1 MQSDRSKYFGSL
13 MMFGF
18 GVFAFYRWY
27 QTQLLFFLLLV
38 LRDFAAGYFFLK
50 RTPAETKSNT
60 TTSIISYISAA
71 MPLFYFSSTEESRV
85 LLLISNLL
93 AIIGFLLVALATVE
107 LGTSIGI
114 SPAKR
119 ELVTSGIYKWVRHP
133 MYSGYVLSEFGM
145 TLVNPLNLVLFLISS
160 ALYYYRSWR
169 ERLILEADI
178 YRDIGA

>member
-1 MQSDRSKYFGSL
+1 MDLESNMQSDRSKYFGSL

-50 RTPAETKSNT
+50 RTPAEMKSTTKA
-60 TTSIISYISAA
+60 SIIAYVSAA
-71 MPLFYFSSTEESRV
+71 MPLLYFSSTEESRV

-93 AIIGFLLVALATVE
+93 AIVGFLFVALATVE

-119 ELVTSGIYKWVRHP
+119 ELVTSGIYKWVKHP
-133 MYSGYVLSEFGM
+133 MYSGYVVSELGM
-145 TLVNPLNLVLFLISS
+145 TLINPLNLVLFLVSS
-160 ALYYYRSWR
+160 VLYYYRSR
-169 ERLILEADI
+169 LERLILSNDK
-178 YRDIGA
+178 

>member
-1 MQSDRSKYFGSL
+1 MQSDRSKYFGAL

-38 LRDFAAGYFFLK
+38 LRDFVAGYFFLK
-50 RTPAETKSNT
+50 RTPAEMKST
-60 TTSIISYISAA
+60 TTASIFSYVSAA

-93 AIIGFLLVALATVE
+93 AIIGFLFVALATIE

-119 ELVTSGIYKWVRHP
+119 EFVTSGIYKWVKHP
-133 MYSGYVLSEFGM
+133 MYSGYVVSELGM
-145 TLVNPLNLVLFLISS
+145 TLVNPLNVVLFLVST
-160 ALYYYRSWR
+160 ALYYYRSKQ
-169 ERLILEADI
+169 ERLILSN
-178 YRDIGA
+178 YK